1 MAWRGDS
8 EVHNREIEMKR
19 TVRDRDRE
27 RERESSVALR
37 FRSRFGFF
45 CLMEKSGFEI
55 CVTVLP
61 CIL

>member
-19 TVRDRDRE
+19 TVRERE
-27 RERESSVALR
+27 RERSVALR

>member
-19 TVRDRDRE
+19 TVRE
-27 RERESSVALR
+27 RERESSVDLR

>member
-27 RERESSVALR
+27 REREL
-37 FRSRFGFF
+37 
-45 CLMEKSGFEI
+45 SGFEI
-55 CVTVLP
+55 
-61 CIL
+61 

>member
-19 TVRDRDRE
+19 TV